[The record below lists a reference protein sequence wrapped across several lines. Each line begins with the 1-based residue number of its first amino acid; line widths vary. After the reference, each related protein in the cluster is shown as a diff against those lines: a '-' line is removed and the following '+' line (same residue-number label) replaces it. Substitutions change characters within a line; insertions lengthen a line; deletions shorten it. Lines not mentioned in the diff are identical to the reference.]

1 MAASPERKA
10 RLAMKQRSYKIKSY
24 VNASHAVRW
33 KSGTGKK
40 HNHTWEIVCELHVFE
55 GMVSFFE
62 IEKSLNKAINALSGQ
77 YLNDLPEFQVI
88 NPTVENVTEYLF
100 NEIDSILRQNNA
112 VLLRIEVSDSPTR
125 SYCIDITERQFPTEA
140 EVLPDQSAPQDDTD
154 A

>member
-1 MAASPERKA
+1 MQ
-10 RLAMKQRSYKIKSY
+10 KQRSYKIKSY

-40 HNHTWEIVCELHVFE
+40 YNHTWEIVCELHVFE
-55 GMVSFFE
+55 GMVSFFD
-62 IEKSLNKAINALSGQ
+62 IEKSLNTAIDELSGK
-77 YLNDLPEFQVI
+77 YLNDLPEFKVI

-100 NEIDSILRQNNA
+100 NEIDGILRKNNA

-125 SYCIDITERQFPTEA
+125 SFCIDITERQFPTQA
-140 EVLPDQSAPQDDTD
+140 EVMADQAKQEDDH

>member
-1 MAASPERKA
+1 MQ
-10 RLAMKQRSYKIKSY
+10 KQRSYKIKSY

-55 GMVSFFE
+55 GMVSFFD
-62 IEKSLNKAINALSGQ
+62 IEKSLNTAIDELSGK
-77 YLNDLPEFQVI
+77 YLNDLPEFKVI

-100 NEIDSILRQNNA
+100 NEIDGILRKNNA

-125 SYCIDITERQFPTEA
+125 SFCIDITERQFPTQA
-140 EVLPDQSAPQDDTD
+140 EVMADQAKQEDDH

>member
-1 MAASPERKA
+1 MQ
-10 RLAMKQRSYKIKSY
+10 KQRSYKIKSY

-55 GMVSFFE
+55 GMVSFFD
-62 IEKSLNKAINALSGQ
+62 IEKSLNEAIDGLSGKF
-77 YLNDLPEFQVI
+77 LNDLPEFKVI

-100 NEIDSILRQNNA
+100 DKVDGILRQNNA

-125 SYCIDITERQFPTEA
+125 SFCIDVTERKFPSESQVAAKLKQQEA
-140 EVLPDQSAPQDDTD
+140 SNA
-154 A
+154 

>member
-1 MAASPERKA
+1 MA
-10 RLAMKQRSYKIKSY
+10 KQRSYKIKSY

-40 HNHTWEIVCELHVFE
+40 HNHTWEIICELHVFE
-55 GMVSFFE
+55 GMVSFFD
-62 IEKSLNKAINALSGQ
+62 IEKSLNKAIDGLSGKF
-77 YLNDLPEFQVI
+77 LNDLPEFKVI

-100 NEIDSILRQNNA
+100 DNIDGILRQNNA

-125 SYCIDITERQFPTEA
+125 SFCIDVTERKFPTEQ
-140 EVLPDQSAPQDDTD
+140 EVDTEQQKSGNND